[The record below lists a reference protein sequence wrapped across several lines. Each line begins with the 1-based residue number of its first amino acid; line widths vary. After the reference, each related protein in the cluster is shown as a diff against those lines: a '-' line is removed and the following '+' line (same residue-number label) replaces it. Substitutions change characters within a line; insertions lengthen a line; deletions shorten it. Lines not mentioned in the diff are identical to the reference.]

1 MRLLKLLAIYL
12 TVTVVLTPGGVAET
26 SGGVVLNGELIP
38 YSSASVDATI
48 EVSEFRDGN
57 DPLVVRLVPGTKR
70 YGVCIVARG
79 PVALLD
85 AELPIPD
92 SPDRFSVRIEDR
104 REFGSCLLES
114 LKLQRGPFS
123 TSRPGYEYCLR
134 CESLALPTP

>member
-26 SGGVVLNGELIP
+26 SGGVVLNGALIP
-38 YSSASVDATI
+38 HSTASVDATI

-85 AELPIPD
+85 AA
-92 SPDRFSVRIEDR
+92 
-104 REFGSCLLES
+104 
-114 LKLQRGPFS
+114 S
-123 TSRPGYEYCLR
+123 TF
-134 CESLALPTP
+134 PTT